1 MPNNTKPIQK
11 TKQIPLRV
19 LEWIMGCGI
28 LPTQESD
35 ENVQSVSLFYKIT
48 KIVPP
53 PQEVFDIYKS
63 RLETYIVRSDENKI
77 QMNYN
82 VLINKYAV
90 SKNQLDEI
98 LHKWTV
104 KNFQTFR
111 NNKQKIDILSQQII
125 KDGIKCLPQ

>member
-1 MPNNTKPIQK
+1 MQKNTKPIK
-11 TKQIPLRV
+11 KKKKIPLSV
-19 LEWIMGCGI
+19 LEWIMGSGI

-35 ENVQSVSLFYKIT
+35 DNVQNVSLFYKIT

-53 PQEVFDIYKS
+53 PKEEFDIYKS

-77 QMNYN
+77 QRNYN
-82 VLINKYAV
+82 VLIDKYAV
-90 SKNQLDEI
+90 SKNELDEI
-98 LHKWTV
+98 LNRWTE

-111 NNKQKIDILSQQII
+111 NNKKIIDKLSQQII